1 MYSSTSSAVMWAVSA
16 RCPLCQKPLVLRHNH
31 TYRHVVVCLGY
42 PTCRFVSEYSQLV
55 HALLDRII
63 ELQDQLEDLGHPVER
78 SLP

>member
-1 MYSSTSSAVMWAVSA
+1 MYSSTSAAVMWAVSA

-31 TYRHVVVCLGY
+31 AYRHVV
-42 PTCRFVSEYSQLV
+42 SDYSQLV